1 MARNAMRTVSL
12 RTIAQ
17 HRLRL
22 GLTVLAVIL
31 GTAFVSGSFMFTTSL
46 SNTFDA
52 AVNNVYRGVDVGVGD
67 GVGEKDGD
75 GPPLDASMRDRLAQ
89 DSLVREVNVLSPQPV
104 VIANEDAVAYQTQGD
119 TSEVIAYYPPEQTV
133 GEENALVQGHAPR
146 GTGEVL
152 VSESAVEDYGIG
164 LGDRLMLVHPEHRDT
179 VTVVGVS
186 APASQLGDDITISMA
201 APAFLDLY
209 GDPVQLKLSAAEGT
223 TAEDLAQHLSST
235 YDVEAETGEAL
246 ADAAREEMA
255 FALTAIRYLLIAFGL
270 IALLVG
276 TFIIANTFSMIV
288 AQRTKEFALLRALGA
303 SQPQV
308 VGSVVVESAI
318 VGIFGSLVGVATGIG
333 LVALI
338 KAVMGTQGMPFEP
351 GLGISPAAIIV
362 PLVLGVLVTTL
373 SAYAPAR
380 RAGSVQPVEAMRG
393 TDAEAPASL
402 RRRTIAGVV
411 LAVVGIVAAS
421 AGAIIDASTNPRVTA
436 VGIGAA
442 CLIVG
447 VYLAGPALSSVVVP
461 GLGKVVGAPFGAI
474 GSLAGTNTHRNP
486 RRTAAT
492 AFALILGVA
501 LVTVIG
507 MLGATMKASLQDDIA
522 DHISADYVLTG
533 PVNGNFSAP
542 NDTVAMVEGVDGID
556 ARVTVGAVPAT
567 VGGQSSLEEQAQLTM
582 TVDADPTQVFALEL
596 KDGDH
601 DIAGGFLADEELAT
615 EQGWK
620 VGRAYEVAGPVPGMT
635 AQATLRGTYEPT
647 EVATRILLDAEVAN
661 QVAPPEAQLVRIV
674 GIVAEDGADRDAM
687 RADLEV
693 AVRDAVVLQVMT
705 GDEYATQLAGKI
717 DQMLAVLYGLLAL
730 AVIIAVLGIINT
742 LTLGVIERRKEIG
755 MLRAVGTQR
764 RQVRTMITLESVQIA
779 VFGAFAGVVL
789 GLGLGAA
796 FIATLADEGFDSPQV
811 PWALVGVMLVGSA
824 GVGVIAALWP
834 SQHAAKTPPL
844 DAIAVS

>member
-31 GTAFVSGSFMFTTSL
+31 GTAFVSGSFMFSTSL

-52 AVNNVYRGVDVGVGD
+52 AINNVYRGVDVGVGD
-67 GVGEKDGD
+67 GVEDKDGD

-186 APASQLGDDITISMA
+186 APASQLGDDITISMS
-201 APAFLDLY
+201 APAFLDVY
-209 GDPVQLKLSAAEGT
+209 GDPAQLKLSAAEGT

-351 GLGISPAAIIV
+351 GLGLSPAAIIV

-393 TDAEAPASL
+393 TDADAPASL

-421 AGAIIDASTNPRVTA
+421 AGAIIDASTTPPRHRRRYW
-436 VGIGAA
+436 
-442 CLIVG
+442 C
-447 VYLAGPALSSVVVP
+447 SV
-461 GLGKVVGAPFGAI
+461 
-474 GSLAGTNTHRNP
+474 SDCWR
-486 RRTAAT
+486 
-492 AFALILGVA
+492 
-501 LVTVIG
+501 
-507 MLGATMKASLQDDIA
+507 
-522 DHISADYVLTG
+522 
-533 PVNGNFSAP
+533 
-542 NDTVAMVEGVDGID
+542 
-556 ARVTVGAVPAT
+556 
-567 VGGQSSLEEQAQLTM
+567 
-582 TVDADPTQVFALEL
+582 
-596 KDGDH
+596 
-601 DIAGGFLADEELAT
+601 
-615 EQGWK
+615 
-620 VGRAYEVAGPVPGMT
+620 
-635 AQATLRGTYEPT
+635 
-647 EVATRILLDAEVAN
+647 
-661 QVAPPEAQLVRIV
+661 
-674 GIVAEDGADRDAM
+674 
-687 RADLEV
+687 
-693 AVRDAVVLQVMT
+693 
-705 GDEYATQLAGKI
+705 
-717 DQMLAVLYGLLAL
+717 
-730 AVIIAVLGIINT
+730 VLG
-742 LTLGVIERRKEIG
+742 GP
-755 MLRAVGTQR
+755 GT
-764 RQVRTMITLESVQIA
+764 
-779 VFGAFAGVVL
+779 VFGGRPRSWQ
-789 GLGLGAA
+789 GR
-796 FIATLADEGFDSPQV
+796 
-811 PWALVGVMLVGSA
+811 WCALRRDWFPRGDKYA
-824 GVGVIAALWP
+824 P
-834 SQHAAKTPPL
+834 
-844 DAIAVS
+844 